1 MNRHIRLAHRP
12 SDDKI
17 NTACIAFTQ
26 TGRQAIVRQRVTS
39 GGSSATAAPSHRRM
53 LRQGE
58 RRANRLGSACERKL
72 RALAALLADYQN
84 THNEWAGTRAGC
96 HSYSTTHRSQYQVL
110 RSRESGGPCR
120 AVAGSDAGK
129 LGAEETRAGEVCA
142 AEIGA
147 CEIGVPK
154 IGIAE
159 VSPQGRVRQVGLS
172 QRGAW
177 GVGPLKVGSDEL

>member
-1 MNRHIRLAHRP
+1 L
-12 SDDKI
+12 
-17 NTACIAFTQ
+17 
-26 TGRQAIVRQRVTS
+26 
-39 GGSSATAAPSHRRM
+39 
-53 LRQGE
+53 
-58 RRANRLGSACERKL
+58 
-72 RALAALLADYQN
+72 
-84 THNEWAGTRAGC
+84 
-96 HSYSTTHRSQYQVL
+96 L

-120 AVAGSDAGK
+120 AVAGSDVGT
-129 LGAEETRAGEVCA
+129 LGAEETRAGEVRA

-177 GVGPLKVGSDEL
+177 EVGSLKGGLR